1 MIKINLYVK
10 RGSRAEVGKSKGGL
24 LDQLR
29 DLTKGDGLSQSALA
43 SLGDNPVET
52 LKNLPIRPLIL
63 PLVVF
68 FLGGDIVEEIKAK
81 DVAEAEAVVTQLRGE
96 QTKVQAELAKYKGLD
111 AIRNQLEQV
120 EKEIRTKLTVIA
132 ELIRDRETPPK
143 MMMAISS
150 AIPKDAW
157 LIDFSVKS
165 NQLVFKGG
173 AIGFNPVTDFMRSL
187 EESVFFKDVTLKGTQ
202 QGKDAKGNQIATFEI
217 TASRREQ

>member
-10 RGSRAEVGKSKGGL
+10 RGSKAEVGKSKGGL

-29 DLTKGDGLSQSALA
+29 DLTKGDGISQAALA
-43 SLGDNPVET
+43 KLGDNPIET

-63 PLVVF
+63 PAIAF
-68 FLGGDIVEEIKAK
+68 FLGGDILEEIKAK
-81 DVAEAEAVVTQLRGE
+81 DLAEAEAVVSALRQD

-111 AIRNQLEQV
+111 QIKAQLESV
-120 EKEIRTKLTVIA
+120 EREIRTKLTVIA

-143 MMMAISS
+143 MMMAISN

-157 LIDFSVKS
+157 LIDFTVKQ
-165 NQLVFKGG
+165 NQLIFKGG

-217 TASRREQ
+217 SASRRDQ